1 MQLGGAVPVKLRYEH
16 IKCVTYEQSQF
27 LPLSG
32 LDIQTIEINTTGE
45 LVSFYSETSIVTLVF
60 RRKSLFH

>member
-45 LVSFYSETSIVTLVF
+45 LVSF
-60 RRKSLFH
+60 